1 MDKVIAQGLK
11 EQLRVLKKYL
21 GEDYPNE
28 LQNILGY
35 CQWLAFSQVIE
46 NANHSLE
53 NYLNK

>member
-1 MDKVIAQGLK
+1 MNEVIANGLK
-11 EQLRVLKKYL
+11 EQLRVMKKYL

-35 CQWLAFSQVIE
+35 CQWLAFSQIIDNV
-46 NANHSLE
+46 NHSLE